1 MSKEKLKKYFSK
13 QVIEQTPKETEQMNN
28 QNDYKLVNEELWWG
42 IDDDIIEDLNY
53 ELCNYMW

>member
-28 QNDYKLVNEELWWG
+28 QNDYKLVNEELW
-42 IDDDIIEDLNY
+42 
-53 ELCNYMW
+53 